1 MSKTIRGSVAVIR
14 TWGPPFPQELRRRL
28 ELHLSVGLEI
38 ISGEPRRFTS
48 FYPEGVAVRFPIDR
62 IELLCEVLPSGYNDA
77 DALRGNLPG
86 GAVGR
91 EGLKVVTLPGTRVAM
106 KAQRVPVIEG
116 TALRGRVLVID
127 RRRLGQQLPEQLR
140 YIGIGQDV
148 VPVAMTHLRELIA
161 SV

>member
-1 MSKTIRGSVAVIR
+1 MAKTIQGSVAVIR
-14 TWGPPFPQELRRRL
+14 TWGPPFPQGLMRRL

-38 ISGEPRRFTS
+38 IAGDPRRFTN
-48 FYPEGVAVRFPIDR
+48 FYPDGVAVRFPMDR
-62 IELLCEVLPSGYNDA
+62 IEVLCEVLPSGFSEDE
-77 DALRGNLPG
+77 ALRGKLPG

-91 EGLKVVTLPGTRVAM
+91 EGLRVVTLSGVRAAM

-127 RRRLGQQLPEQLR
+127 RRRLGQQMPEQLR
-140 YIGIGQDV
+140 YIGIGQDGV
-148 VPVAMTHLRELIA
+148 QAAMTQLRELIA